1 VPVDLDHIVGSR
13 DFWKDSMKQ
22 LQEIADGTIE
32 RKRKRWE
39 QCVEPWAEAKECRD
53 SNSNN
58 NSSKK
63 QKKV

>member
-1 VPVDLDHIVGSR
+1 MPVDLDHIVGSR